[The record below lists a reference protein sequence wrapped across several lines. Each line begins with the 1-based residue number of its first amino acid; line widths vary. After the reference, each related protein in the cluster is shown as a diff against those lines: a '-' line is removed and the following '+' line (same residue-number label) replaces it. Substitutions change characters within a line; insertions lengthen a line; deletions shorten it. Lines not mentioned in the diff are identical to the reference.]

1 MTGLAHSA
9 GDHFREA
16 GHYIKQALEGIRQK
30 LANWKSD
37 QIPTYSRPESVVV
50 DYSPDHAV
58 RFGFEG
64 NAVEVLDRAYWIGDV
79 SLSIGKRPIS
89 SRELEVI
96 FSGG

>member
-1 MTGLAHSA
+1 MTGFAHSA

-50 DYSPDHAV
+50 NDSPDHAV
-58 RFGFEG
+58 RFDLEA
-64 NAVEVLDRAYWIGDV
+64 NAVEVLGSR
-79 SLSIGKRPIS
+79 LSDWRRRSFNRQASNFIAGA
-89 SRELEVI
+89 
-96 FSGG
+96 